1 MADPKFSMKMR
12 TSKEEKEGDVQLKAG
27 TTLEVEVEDWGSS
40 AGLDVDYTSEE
51 SITVVVNGKLGLKGL
66 NLDSAKLTGTL
77 NHDLITSKSTVD
89 GKLELTFPKNV
100 AVSVNT
106 KLAPGEKSVGAI
118 ITIKI

>member
-12 TSKEEKEGDVQLKAG
+12 TSQEEKEGDVQLKAG

-40 AGLDVDYTSEE
+40 AGLDVDYTSAE
-51 SITVVVNGKLGLKGL
+51 SITVVVNGKFGIKGL
-66 NLDSAKLTGTL
+66 RVDSAKLTGTL
-77 NHDLITSKSTVD
+77 NHDLITSQRTVE
-89 GKLELTFPKNV
+89 GKLELTFPKDV

-106 KLAPGEKSVGAI
+106 RLAPGEKSVGAI